1 MATFTWTGQT
11 TTSPT
16 NDLAI
21 GATDIVGFYGA
32 TFDTA
37 IEVSSYQTTTHVE
50 NSSNVHQCTTAHLS
64 NTKYLGAALVDING
78 GGSEDVANILTSE
91 CALKINFSDAS
102 SVTTTS
108 NTFWADD
115 GATSTAVP
123 TNVTFQALEQ
133 GDAAWTNAEGSAAAL
148 TINDDTAATS
158 HDYYIA
164 VSASPEAVG
173 DLEAFRL
180 QIQLT
185 YQ

>member
-1 MATFTWTGQT
+1 MATFVWTGQT

-37 IEVSSYQTTTHVE
+37 IEVGEYQTTTHVE
-50 NSSNVHQCTTAHLS
+50 NVTNVHQCTTAHLS

-78 GGSEDVANILTSE
+78 GGSEDVANILEAE
-91 CALKINFSDAS
+91 CALEINFSDAS

-115 GATSTAVP
+115 GTTATAVP
-123 TNVTFQALEQ
+123 TNVTFQALELA
-133 GDAAWTNAEGSAAAL
+133 DAAWTNAEGSAAAL
-148 TINDDTAATS
+148 SITDDTAATS

-164 VSASPEAVG
+164 ISVSPEAVG

>member
-16 NDLAI
+16 NDLEIA
-21 GATDIVGFYGA
+21 ADDIIGFYGA
-32 TFDTA
+32 TWDTA
-37 IEVSSYQTTTHVE
+37 IEVGEYQTTTHVE
-50 NSSNVHQCTTAHLS
+50 DDENAHQCTVAHLS

-91 CALKINFSDAS
+91 CALKINFADAA
-102 SVTTTS
+102 SVTTTAC
-108 NTFWADD
+108 TFWADD
-115 GATSTAVP
+115 GATGTAVP
-123 TNVTFQALEQ
+123 TDITFYALEQ

-148 TINDDTAATS
+148 TINDDEASTS

-164 VSASPEAVG
+164 ISASPEAVG